1 MRPSGGAP
9 LDGMGLQKPWQIQ
22 AYLGLSSIAGPL
34 YRLLLRSRLKQGKEV
49 AARIGERFG
58 KTDKARPD
66 GFLVWFHAA
75 SVGESQALLT
85 PLHQILAQVPDLHV
99 LVTTTT
105 RTSAELLSQ
114 QLPERAMHQFSPVD
128 TEKATRAFLRH
139 WQPDLAIWT
148 ESEIWPRL
156 MIETAAQRIPM
167 HLINARVSPKTAERW
182 RSYAKPL
189 SYLLDRFATIATQD
203 EATRNLITDLGI
215 DDTRVT
221 VTGSTKSQAAPLP
234 HDPETLSKLRD
245 VVGARNCWLAA
256 STHPG
261 EEEYALAAHQE
272 MLQSNPDA
280 LLILVPRHP
289 ERAEEVRG
297 MITGAGLSCAQRSQ
311 HEALT
316 DATQV
321 YLADTMGEMGLW
333 YRLAPISFV
342 GGSLVPIGGH
352 NPYEPIALGSSVIS
366 GPKVYNF
373 EDVYTILDKAGGVT
387 MISDGETLGGAVQ
400 RLQDNVLRSTQ
411 NHAAVASVSSPGGAL
426 DHVTTLVLDAC
437 KAQKTRLPH

>member
-1 MRPSGGAP
+1 
-9 LDGMGLQKPWQIQ
+9 MGLQKPWQIQ
-22 AYLGLSSIAGPL
+22 AYLGLSSIAGPM

-49 AARIGERFG
+49 ATRIGERFG
-58 KTDKARPD
+58 KTDKKRPD

-114 QLPERAMHQFSPVD
+114 QLPERALHQFSPVD
-128 TEKATRAFLRH
+128 TKQATKAFLRH

-156 MIETAAQRIPM
+156 MIETAELGTPM

-182 RSYAKPL
+182 RTYGRPL
-189 SYLLDRFATIATQD
+189 SYLLERFVTIATQD
-203 EATRNLITDLGI
+203 EATRNLITSLGI
-215 DDTRVT
+215 DDTRVS

-234 HDPETLSKLRD
+234 HDPGTLSKLRHA
-245 VVGARNCWLAA
+245 VGARNCWLAA

-261 EEEYALAAHQE
+261 EEEYVLASHQE
-272 MLQSNPDA
+272 MLQSDPDA

-289 ERAEEVRG
+289 ERGVEVRR
-297 MITGAGLSCAQRSQ
+297 MITSAGLSCAQRSL
-311 HEALT
+311 HEALN
-316 DATQV
+316 DSTQV

-352 NPYEPIALGSSVIS
+352 NPYEPIALGSAVIS
-366 GPKVYNF
+366 GPGVYNF
-373 EDVYTILDKAGGVT
+373 GDIYTTLDEVDGVT
-387 MISDGETLGGAVQ
+387 MISDGERLVDAVQ
-400 RLQDNVLRSTQ
+400 RLQDSVLRSTQ

-426 DHVTTLVLDAC
+426 DHVTALVLGAYTVR
-437 KAQKTRLPH
+437 KTRLHH

>member
-1 MRPSGGAP
+1 M
-9 LDGMGLQKPWQIQ
+9 DGMGLRKPWQIQ

-34 YRLLLRSRLKQGKEV
+34 YRLFLRRRLTTGKEV
-49 AARIGERFG
+49 ATRIGERFG
-58 KTDKARPD
+58 KTDRARPD

-105 RTSAELLSQ
+105 RSSAELLSQ

-128 TEKATRAFLRH
+128 TKQATRAFLRH

-156 MIETAAQRIPM
+156 MIETAAQGIPM

-182 RSYAKPL
+182 RSHAKSL
-189 SYLLDRFATIATQD
+189 SYLLDKFATLATQD
-203 EATRNLITDLGI
+203 EATRNLITGLGI
-215 DDTRVT
+215 DETRVT
-221 VTGSTKSQAAPLP
+221 FTGSTKSQAAPLP
-234 HDPETLSKLRD
+234 HDPELLAKIRNA
-245 VVGARNCWLAA
+245 VGARNCWLAA

-261 EEEYALAAHQE
+261 EEEFALAAHQE
-272 MLQSNPDA
+272 MLQRDPDA

-289 ERAEEVRG
+289 ERGAEVRR
-297 MITGAGLSCAQRSQ
+297 MITGAGLSCAQRSL
-311 HEALT
+311 HEALD
-316 DATQV
+316 DATKV

-352 NPYEPIALGSSVIS
+352 NPYEPIALGSAVIS
-366 GPKVYNF
+366 GPEIYNF
-373 EDVYTILDKAGGVT
+373 EDVYAILDAAGGVS
-387 MISDGETLGGAVQ
+387 MISDGKRLGDAVQ
-400 RLQDNVLRSTQ
+400 RLQDKVLRSTQ
-411 NHAAVASVSSPGGAL
+411 NHAALESVASPGDAL
-426 DHVTTLVLDAC
+426 NHVIALVL
-437 KAQKTRLPH
+437 KTRTAQKHRHLQ